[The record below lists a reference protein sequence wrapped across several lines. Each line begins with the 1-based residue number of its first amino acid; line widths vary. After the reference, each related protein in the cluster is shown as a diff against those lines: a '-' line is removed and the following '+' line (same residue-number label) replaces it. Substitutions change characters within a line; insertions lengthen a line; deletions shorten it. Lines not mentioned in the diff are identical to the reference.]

1 MNGVN
6 VSSWDEYLQ
15 MTTKADD
22 PNGTRLK
29 EWDLHLQL
37 PRDDEQ
43 GEDESLS
50 DGAEQPM
57 VCRLPECTTTLA
69 VGFYNVVLCLN
80 EIGERG
86 WKMKERRLKTDIAK
100 AFQHHALDVLC
111 LSALGQLNESLDP
124 AFEGGTKAWIEGLI
138 ADSVE
143 PPITIYD
150 DDHYFTIVKNTR
162 AHITDYKIVRGF
174 VPDQE
179 ERSLAFP
186 CACDGDR

>member
-1 MNGVN
+1 M
-6 VSSWDEYLQ
+6 SSWDEYLQ
-15 MTTKADD
+15 STFEAND
-22 PNGTRLK
+22 PDGTRLK

-43 GEDESLS
+43 GEDESL
-50 DGAEQPM
+50 
-57 VCRLPECTTTLA
+57 ECKTTLA
-69 VGFYNVVLCLN
+69 VGFYNVVVCLN
-80 EIGERG
+80 EIDARG
-86 WKMKERRLKTDIAK
+86 WKIKQRRLKTDIAK
-100 AFQHHALDVLC
+100 AFKHHALDILC
-111 LSALGQLNESLDP
+111 LSALGQLNESLDL